1 MAQQRLD
8 QLGARRLAGE
18 PVARILGEKEFWGLA
33 FQLNSATLVPR
44 PETEALVELGIAELS
59 SHDAPRLLDLGTGS
73 GCIPIALLVELPAAI
88 AIAVDLDPQAIAAAG
103 INARRHRVADRL
115 TLRQGSWF
123 SPIERG
129 EMFDLVVSNPPYIES
144 ADILELDREVRDHDP
159 ILALDGGADGLDA
172 YRVIVREAPSVLVSG
187 GMLAVEIGSRQGRA
201 VLELMERRGFS
212 EVAVA
217 RDLSGLD
224 RVVSGRWR

>member
-59 SHDAPRLLDLGTGS
+59 SHEAPRFLDLGTGS
-73 GCIPIALLVELPAAI
+73 GCIPIALLTELPQASAV
-88 AIAVDLDPQAIAAAG
+88 AVDLDPQAIAAAG
-103 INARRHRVADRL
+103 INARRHKVAERL
-115 TLRQGSWF
+115 SLRQGSWF

-129 EMFDLVVSNPPYIES
+129 EVFDLVLSNPPYIES

-159 ILALDGGADGLDA
+159 ILALDGGTDGLDA

-187 GMLAVEIGSRQGRA
+187 GMLALEIGSRQGRA
-201 VLELMERRGFS
+201 VLDLMERRGFS

-217 RDLSGLD
+217 RDLAGLD

>member
-88 AIAVDLDPQAIAAAG
+88 ALAVDLDPQAIAAAG

-115 TLRQGSWF
+115 TLRQGSWL

-159 ILALDGGADGLDA
+159 ILALDGGTDGLDA

>member
-59 SHDAPRLLDLGTGS
+59 SHEAPRFLDLGTGS
-73 GCIPIALLVELPAAI
+73 GCIPIALLTELPQANAV
-88 AIAVDLDPQAIAAAG
+88 AVDLDPQAIAAAG
-103 INARRHRVADRL
+103 INARRHKVAERL
-115 TLRQGSWF
+115 SLRQGSWF

-129 EMFDLVVSNPPYIES
+129 EVFDLVLSNPPYIES

-159 ILALDGGADGLDA
+159 ILALDGGTDGLDA
-172 YRVIVREAPSVLVSG
+172 YRVIVREVPSVLVSG
-187 GMLAVEIGSRQGRA
+187 GMLALEIGSRQGRA
-201 VLELMERRGFS
+201 VLDLMERRGFS

-217 RDLSGLD
+217 RDLAGLD